1 MQDIV
6 FCEQT
11 TPAQLSSSMM
21 SQNSPVKPG
30 VRVGGCVL
38 RNIYGDQFTA
48 VTLSYYPVSFISFY
62 YLSPPLTYSPTL
74 FSNPT
79 HLFISRPI
87 SSLQTSLL
95 SSYLLPSPHFS
106 PLISSHPTSS
116 PLLSSHL
123 LSSHL
128 LSSHVLSS
136 YLLYS
141 NLVSIYK
148 TELRVGP

>member
-38 RNIYGDQFTA
+38 RNIYWGQFTA
-48 VTLSYYPVSFISFY
+48 VTLSSSLVSTISFY
-62 YLSPPLTYSPTL
+62 FLSPTL
-74 FSNPT
+74 LLPPIR
-79 HLFISRPI
+79 LFISRPI
-87 SSLQTSLL
+87 CSLQTSLL

-106 PLISSHPTSS
+106 PLISSHPTFS
-116 PLLSSHL
+116 PPLSSHL